1 MSKVLG
7 IIPARG
13 GSKGVPRKNI
23 RPLAGKP
30 MIAYSIEAALGA
42 KSLADVVVSTED
54 EEIARIAKDLGA
66 WVPFLRPAELA
77 QDSTPSF
84 PVAEYTIN
92 RLKEMGK
99 SYDAA
104 AWLQPTSP
112 LRRSG
117 DIDRALQILFESD
130 TDSVVSV
137 EPVEDYHPCR
147 LYRLKDGY
155 LDLIQK
161 DDGSGLRQ
169 RLDVVYHR
177 NGAVYA
183 FKTEVLMKYHNFFG
197 EKIQPYEMP
206 RSRSVNVDDEYDLLI
221 ADFLIKHQGGL
232 YEPK

>member
-1 MSKVLG
+1 MKKALG

-23 RPLAGKP
+23 RLVAGKP

-42 KSLADVVVSTED
+42 KSLSDVVVSTED
-54 EEIARIAKDLGA
+54 EEIARIAKELGA
-66 WVPFLRPAELA
+66 WVPFLRPQELA
-77 QDSTPSF
+77 QDTTPSF
-84 PVAEYTIN
+84 PVAEYTLK
-92 RLKEMGK
+92 RLNEE
-99 SYDAA
+99 SDHTYDYAV
-104 AWLQPTSP
+104 WLQPTSP

-117 DIDRALQILFESD
+117 DIDRALEILSESD

-147 LYRLKDGY
+147 LYRLKGNY
-155 LDLIQK
+155 LGLIQK

-169 RLDVVYHR
+169 RLDPVYHR

-197 EKIQPYEMP
+197 EKILPYEMP

-221 ADFLIKHQGGL
+221 ADFMIKQKGIT
-232 YEPK
+232 